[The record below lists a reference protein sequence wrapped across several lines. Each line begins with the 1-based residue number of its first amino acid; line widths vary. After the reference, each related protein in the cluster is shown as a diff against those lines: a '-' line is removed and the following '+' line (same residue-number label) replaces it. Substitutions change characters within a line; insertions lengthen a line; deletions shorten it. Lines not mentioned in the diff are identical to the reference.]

1 MSIGIAGQK
10 IITQGMGVNHAACDG
25 LITTHFSLYCVDI
38 IIPPIQPRRGGGG
51 GPYPRDAWNK
61 FDSAWDLYKPV
72 DQDDYNPDKIYK
84 VKRPIILRIKFGE
97 HKVEKTFMVPIQRSE
112 VIVKVL
118 RFADVTISRITV
130 AFGGIRRIWHKIGV
144 DIKNIRKKR
153 DK

>member
-10 IITQGMGVNHAACDG
+10 IITGGLGVNYNACEG
-25 LITTHFSLYCVDI
+25 IITTHFSLYCQDVVV
-38 IIPPIQPRRGGGG
+38 PPEPPKGGGG

-72 DQDDYNPDKIYK
+72 ENDNYNPDKIYK
-84 VKRPIILRIKFGE
+84 VKRQIILRIKMGDF
-97 HKVEKTFMVPIQRSE
+97 KVEKIFLVPIQRSK

-130 AFGGIRRIWHKIGV
+130 AFGGIKRRWNRISVGITN
-144 DIKNIRKKR
+144 IKKKR